1 MSPNIKYGP
10 KQARALLGQI
20 NHQKP
25 QVLQPPTEE
34 YLENIE
40 HNKDLRK
47 ECMDILKGVQSH
59 EYAWVFANP
68 VYQVDWDIEDYF
80 DVIKNPMDL
89 ETIQIR
95 IE

>member
-1 MSPNIKYGP
+1 
-10 KQARALLGQI
+10 
-20 NHQKP
+20 
-25 QVLQPPTEE
+25 
-34 YLENIE
+34 
-40 HNKDLRK
+40 
-47 ECMDILKGVQSH
+47 MDILKGVQSH

-80 DVIKNPMDL
+80 DAIKNPMDL